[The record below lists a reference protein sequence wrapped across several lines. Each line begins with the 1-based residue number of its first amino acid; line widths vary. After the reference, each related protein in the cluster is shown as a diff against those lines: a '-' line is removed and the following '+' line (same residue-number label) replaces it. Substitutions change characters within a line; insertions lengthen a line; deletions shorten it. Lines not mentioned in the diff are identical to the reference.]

1 MLSSLLPRYRKIKKY
16 WSIWSVLQFPFV
28 ILIFQFPANFV
39 LRKSNKKSN
48 KSIGQTF
55 YTEFSFYYVSDRLMT
70 TTNVSV
76 LSQTASDQHSGESF
90 HAATNNWRVD
100 TFKGFI
106 KMTNIVKKLD
116 DTFDITFILTQW
128 KLFWNRLWIILLT
141 VWISPDQRGFDICPP
156 PASPLSHCTASILNN
171 STFILWRS
179 LPGVEI
185 LFIHKAA
192 KIVVY
197 LVSKIAAKIEGI
209 GDRNDEWNKW
219 ILI

>member
-1 MLSSLLPRYRKIKKY
+1 MTLIFEFIFCFPLLPRYRKIKKY

-90 HAATNNWRVD
+90 HAATNN
-100 TFKGFI
+100 
-106 KMTNIVKKLD
+106 
-116 DTFDITFILTQW
+116 
-128 KLFWNRLWIILLT
+128 
-141 VWISPDQRGFDICPP
+141 
-156 PASPLSHCTASILNN
+156 
-171 STFILWRS
+171 
-179 LPGVEI
+179 
-185 LFIHKAA
+185 
-192 KIVVY
+192 
-197 LVSKIAAKIEGI
+197 
-209 GDRNDEWNKW
+209 
-219 ILI
+219 